1 MNTPKITTQ
10 MKVNIVIANITQDD
24 IMPTKTKVPI
34 YSLRR

>member
-10 MKVNIVIANITQDD
+10 MKVNIVVANINTDD

-34 YSLRR
+34 YYLRR